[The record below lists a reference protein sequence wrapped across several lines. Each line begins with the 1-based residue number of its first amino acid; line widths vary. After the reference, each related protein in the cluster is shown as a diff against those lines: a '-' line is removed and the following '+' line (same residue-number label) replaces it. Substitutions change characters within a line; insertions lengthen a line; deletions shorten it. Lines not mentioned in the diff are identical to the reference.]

1 MKIGID
7 LDDTVVSHT
16 KNFVLLA
23 RERGHRD
30 ATENAVRTA
39 TFKARFSADDY
50 LSLKNTLYGPMSVS
64 AEPME
69 ESVDILH
76 RLARGGTDIFI
87 ISRRTPSS
95 REYALDW
102 ITKHLCDSV
111 SPQKVFFTERDE
123 DKDGVC
129 ASLGVQIFLDNKQE
143 VLRHIALART
153 FPVLFDCFDTEKDAP
168 FTRVRNWREFYA
180 LCAR

>member
-76 RLARGGTDIFI
+76 RLAR
-87 ISRRTPSS
+87 
-95 REYALDW
+95 
-102 ITKHLCDSV
+102 
-111 SPQKVFFTERDE
+111 
-123 DKDGVC
+123 
-129 ASLGVQIFLDNKQE
+129 
-143 VLRHIALART
+143 
-153 FPVLFDCFDTEKDAP
+153 
-168 FTRVRNWREFYA
+168 
-180 LCAR
+180 